1 MKLCYND
8 HCKNRSEK
16 MTDAFVINYINDKL
30 KNSSDKNY
38 IRYTFYELRIKNN
51 LTEEVIDR
59 FLKHGLINL
68 DHLPSRS
75 PINKSRFWIGHP
87 LDAYVKNNKFYV
99 RCQLWKKSP
108 EARAFYD
115 KALEMLASGTDRK
128 PGFSVEGRALERD
141 KNNPK
146 KVTKALITNVAMTMT
161 PVNAN
166 SFADIVKGVQ
176 TVDFVEDNKEEINNG
191 SNNVLVELQKDGYNI
206 KIDKSFNVTINPII
220 VERDERFQELYN
232 YYLNGNV
239 GLNVI
244 KDYLRTVNK

>member
-1 MKLCYND
+1 
-8 HCKNRSEK
+8 
-16 MTDAFVINYINDKL
+16 
-30 KNSSDKNY
+30 
-38 IRYTFYELRIKNN
+38 
-51 LTEEVIDR
+51 
-59 FLKHGLINL
+59 
-68 DHLPSRS
+68 
-75 PINKSRFWIGHP
+75 
-87 LDAYVKNNKFYV
+87 
-99 RCQLWKKSP
+99 
-108 EARAFYD
+108 
-115 KALEMLASGTDRK
+115 
-128 PGFSVEGRALERD
+128 
-141 KNNPK
+141 
-146 KVTKALITNVAMTMT
+146 MT

>member
-1 MKLCYND
+1 M
-8 HCKNRSEK
+8 
-16 MTDAFVINYINDKL
+16 I
-30 KNSSDKNY
+30 
-38 IRYTFYELRIKNN
+38 
-51 LTEEVIDR
+51 
-59 FLKHGLINL
+59 
-68 DHLPSRS
+68 
-75 PINKSRFWIGHP
+75 
-87 LDAYVKNNKFYV
+87 
-99 RCQLWKKSP
+99 
-108 EARAFYD
+108 
-115 KALEMLASGTDRK
+115 RK

>member
-1 MKLCYND
+1 
-8 HCKNRSEK
+8 
-16 MTDAFVINYINDKL
+16 
-30 KNSSDKNY
+30 
-38 IRYTFYELRIKNN
+38 
-51 LTEEVIDR
+51 
-59 FLKHGLINL
+59 
-68 DHLPSRS
+68 
-75 PINKSRFWIGHP
+75 
-87 LDAYVKNNKFYV
+87 
-99 RCQLWKKSP
+99 
-108 EARAFYD
+108 
-115 KALEMLASGTDRK
+115 
-128 PGFSVEGRALERD
+128 
-141 KNNPK
+141 
-146 KVTKALITNVAMTMT
+146 MTMT

-220 VERDERFQELYN
+220 VERDERFQELYK

>member
-1 MKLCYND
+1 
-8 HCKNRSEK
+8 
-16 MTDAFVINYINDKL
+16 
-30 KNSSDKNY
+30 
-38 IRYTFYELRIKNN
+38 
-51 LTEEVIDR
+51 
-59 FLKHGLINL
+59 
-68 DHLPSRS
+68 
-75 PINKSRFWIGHP
+75 
-87 LDAYVKNNKFYV
+87 
-99 RCQLWKKSP
+99 
-108 EARAFYD
+108 
-115 KALEMLASGTDRK
+115 MLASGTDRK

-176 TVDFVEDNKEEINNG
+176 TVDFVEGNKEEISNG

-220 VERDERFQELYN
+220 VERDERFQELYK

>member
-1 MKLCYND
+1 
-8 HCKNRSEK
+8 
-16 MTDAFVINYINDKL
+16 
-30 KNSSDKNY
+30 
-38 IRYTFYELRIKNN
+38 
-51 LTEEVIDR
+51 
-59 FLKHGLINL
+59 
-68 DHLPSRS
+68 
-75 PINKSRFWIGHP
+75 
-87 LDAYVKNNKFYV
+87 
-99 RCQLWKKSP
+99 
-108 EARAFYD
+108 
-115 KALEMLASGTDRK
+115 MLASGTDRK

-176 TVDFVEDNKEEINNG
+176 TVDFVESNKEEISNG

-220 VERDERFQELYN
+220 VERDERFQELYR

>member
-1 MKLCYND
+1 M
-8 HCKNRSEK
+8 R
-16 MTDAFVINYINDKL
+16 
-30 KNSSDKNY
+30 
-38 IRYTFYELRIKNN
+38 
-51 LTEEVIDR
+51 
-59 FLKHGLINL
+59 
-68 DHLPSRS
+68 
-75 PINKSRFWIGHP
+75 
-87 LDAYVKNNKFYV
+87 
-99 RCQLWKKSP
+99 
-108 EARAFYD
+108 
-115 KALEMLASGTDRK
+115 ASGTDRK

-176 TVDFVEDNKEEINNG
+176 TVDFVEGNKEEISNG

-220 VERDERFQELYN
+220 VERDERFQELYR

>member
-1 MKLCYND
+1 
-8 HCKNRSEK
+8 
-16 MTDAFVINYINDKL
+16 
-30 KNSSDKNY
+30 
-38 IRYTFYELRIKNN
+38 
-51 LTEEVIDR
+51 
-59 FLKHGLINL
+59 
-68 DHLPSRS
+68 
-75 PINKSRFWIGHP
+75 
-87 LDAYVKNNKFYV
+87 
-99 RCQLWKKSP
+99 
-108 EARAFYD
+108 
-115 KALEMLASGTDRK
+115 MLACGTDRK

>member
-1 MKLCYND
+1 
-8 HCKNRSEK
+8 
-16 MTDAFVINYINDKL
+16 
-30 KNSSDKNY
+30 
-38 IRYTFYELRIKNN
+38 
-51 LTEEVIDR
+51 
-59 FLKHGLINL
+59 
-68 DHLPSRS
+68 
-75 PINKSRFWIGHP
+75 
-87 LDAYVKNNKFYV
+87 
-99 RCQLWKKSP
+99 
-108 EARAFYD
+108 
-115 KALEMLASGTDRK
+115 
-128 PGFSVEGRALERD
+128 
-141 KNNPK
+141 
-146 KVTKALITNVAMTMT
+146 MTMT

>member
-1 MKLCYND
+1 LVTNSNVSAAIQKAKAERQKRTEVTQDY
-8 HCKNRSEK
+8 
-16 MTDAFVINYINDKL
+16 VIEKL
-30 KNSSDKNY
+30 KEIADKPASDC
-38 IRYTFYELRIKNN
+38 
-51 LTEEVIDR
+51 TESD
-59 FLKHGLINL
+59 LKYA
-68 DHLPSRS
+68 
-75 PINKSRFWIGHP
+75 NK
-87 LDAYVKNNKFYV
+87 L
-99 RCQLWKKSP
+99 
-108 EARAFYD
+108 

-176 TVDFVEDNKEEINNG
+176 TVDFVESNKEEISNG

-220 VERDERFQELYN
+220 VERDERFQELYK